1 MLLELLGGT
10 ALVVAG
16 VVGVRAWLHHRR
28 LQDEFLADMAALEAN
43 MKDDYDTYV
52 RPHMHVP
59 HYDAQALDSHY
70 GAINPNRRSTYYAP
84 PPTTAP
90 VSNGGGAVEGAALG
104 LLGGVLLGEALANR
118 NEHETVVEREVVR
131 EPDHTVTDPGNAFV
145 DTGSWTDTK
154 ADPNPWV
161 APTETVTR
169 EPTHV
174 DSGSWTDNSS
184 SSSNPWNDTSSSSG
198 SDNTWG
204 SGSDNTFDSGS
215 GSNPF
220 SGC

>member
-16 VVGVRAWLHHRR
+16 VVGVRAWLNHRR
-28 LQDEFLADMAALEAN
+28 LQNQFLIDMEALERN
-43 MKDDYDTYV
+43 MQDEYTTYV

-70 GAINPNRRSTYYAP
+70 GAINPNRSPTYYAP

-131 EPDHTVTDPGNAFV
+131 EPTQVTDPGNAFV
-145 DTGSWTDTK
+145 DTGSWTDTQ

-161 APTETVTR
+161 APTETATR

-174 DSGSWTDNSS
+174 DSGSWTDTSSS
-184 SSSNPWNDTSSSSG
+184 SSSNPWNDTSSGSG
-198 SDNTWG
+198 NTWG
-204 SGSDNTFDSGS
+204 SSDNTFDSGS
-215 GSNPF
+215 GGSNPF
-220 SGC
+220 SNC